1 MIDILEHFLGHHVAY
16 GLAVFEVVADE
27 GGGEGHQGCI
37 DEVHVRVR
45 AEVAAVV
52 AGTGIDVEVVVLQNV
67 LVVEPFREGLQVV
80 LAHDEAEFALRVLLV
95 QHLQGVARV
104 GGLRERELDV
114 AGPETEVV
122 ADGEVHEMQTL
133 SVVQKR
139 RLLLQRVLRRHHEPE
154 LLQVGMFQ
162 QIFGN
167 NQVPDVYRVERAEV

>member
-1 MIDILEHFLGHHVAY
+1 MIDVLEHLLRHHIPHR
-16 GLAVFEVVADE
+16 LSLTQVVSDE
-27 GGGEGHQGCI
+27 GGGECHEGGIH
-37 DEVHVRVR
+37 EVDVGVV

-52 AGTGIDVEVVVLQNV
+52 AGAGIDVEVVVFEDV
-67 LVVEPFREGLQVV
+67 LVVEPFGEGLQVV
-80 LAHDEAEFALRVLLV
+80 LAHDEAEFALGVLFA

-104 GGLRERELDV
+104 GGLRERELNV

-133 SVVQKR
+133 PVVQKR

>member
-1 MIDILEHFLGHHVAY
+1 MIDILEHFFGHHVAY

-27 GGGEGHQGCI
+27 GGGESHQGRI
-37 DEVHVRVR
+37 HEMHVRVR

-52 AGTGIDVEVVVLQNV
+52 AGTGIDVKVVVLQNV

-80 LAHDEAEFALRVLLV
+80 LAHDEAEFALGVLFA

-114 AGPETEVV
+114 AGPEAQVV

-133 SVVQKR
+133 SRYSAIIKCPTCIGLNEPKYKPVFFI
-139 RLLLQRVLRRHHEPE
+139 VLFKKGAKITFPR
-154 LLQVGMFQ
+154 
-162 QIFGN
+162 
-167 NQVPDVYRVERAEV
+167 